1 MKYDDGTV
9 ARVGDRVC
17 IRSGDAGVVIAFH
30 RAAVMS
36 HMSVALTSNQSESL
50 ARPPN
55 DELFESD
62 VAVSLGIRHFEI
74 E

>member
-1 MKYDDGTV
+1 MPCGTLVEVCALAQPGLFAVVRFDAADG
-9 ARVGDRVC
+9 
-17 IRSGDAGVVIAFH
+17 
-30 RAAVMS
+30 
-36 HMSVALTSNQSESL
+36 VALDVEVRDLAVRGGSTCTDL

-62 VAVSLGIRHFEI
+62 VAVSLRIRHFEI